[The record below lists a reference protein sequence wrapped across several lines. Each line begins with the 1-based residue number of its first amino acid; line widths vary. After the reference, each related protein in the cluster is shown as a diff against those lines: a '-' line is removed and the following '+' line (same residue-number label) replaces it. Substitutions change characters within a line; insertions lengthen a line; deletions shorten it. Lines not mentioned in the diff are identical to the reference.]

1 MRIAR
6 AQDDGEMPINTSS
19 LVDIMF
25 ILIIFFLVTTSFAK
39 EERDI
44 SVNLPETDTSLS
56 SAVRVIVVNVQQDG
70 SVFVGEERVSVQG
83 LQARIHEALKGNPEQ
98 KVLIRGDQAAL
109 HGDVAGVLAACRS
122 IGVREA
128 NIGFMVTG
136 R

>member
-6 AQDDGEMPINTSS
+6 PDEGSEDVINTSS

-44 SVNLPETDTSLS
+44 SVNLPETDTTLS
-56 SAVRVIVVNVQQDG
+56 SAVKVIVINVQQDG
-70 SVFVGEERVSVQG
+70 SVFMGESRVTHEQ
-83 LQARIHEALKGNPEQ
+83 LQAEIHHALQANPDQ
-98 KVLIRGDQAAL
+98 KVLIRGDRNAL
-109 HGDVAGVLAACRS
+109 HGDVSGVLAAIRR

-128 NIGFMVTG
+128 NIGFMITG
-136 R
+136 G